1 TDQPARVQLTPGAAV
16 WTLAPEAAFLYLCLH
31 GAQHAWS
38 RLKWL
43 ADVAAL
49 VAKLDE
55 AELTRRYAAARARG
69 LHRAMGQAL
78 LLAERL
84 FGVPAPAAVR
94 EDAARDAALRW
105 LVDVAV
111 RCMTG

>member
-1 TDQPARVQLTPGAAV
+1 AAWVRAHKDMVFAHPGHRTIVELHWRLFDNRHLYNPATDQPARVQLTPCAAV

-69 LHRAMGQAL
+69 LHR
-78 LLAERL
+78 
-84 FGVPAPAAVR
+84 
-94 EDAARDAALRW
+94 
-105 LVDVAV
+105 
-111 RCMTG
+111 